1 MILHSFLYIKEK
13 CAFLIVNA
21 GSINDG
27 SIEVRPTAA
36 LILRN
41 AGTIHLK
48 KRGDLKVYIGGH
60 AYLVNGNVLPYE

>member
-1 MILHSFLYIKEK
+1 MNPLAHIIVQNGGT
-13 CAFLIVNA
+13 LIVDA